1 MKIEMRIHGRGGQGA
16 VVASLI
22 LAKAF
27 HIEGYYVQS
36 FPEFGVE
43 RRGSPVH
50 AYLRVDKE
58 HIYER
63 TKIYRPNQL
72 IVLDYSILNFIDV
85 AKDISSD
92 SIILI
97 NTSKE
102 PSQIDLSLKYKVAT
116 VDASAIAV
124 KHKIGTSTNPI
135 ANTSIL
141 GSYAKFSGLIS
152 LESLKEAIKESFSES
167 KANDNIAAVEE
178 AYEKVLL
185 PPVGSMGV

>member
-1 MKIEMRIHGRGGQGA
+1 MRIHGRGGQGV

-27 HIEGYYVQS
+27 HREGYNVQS

-43 RRGSPVH
+43 RRGSPVQ
-50 AYLRVDKE
+50 AYLRADKE
-58 HIYER
+58 YIYER

-72 IVLDYSILNFIDV
+72 IVLDYSILNFIDIV
-85 AKDISSD
+85 KDVSSD

-102 PSQIDLSLKYKVAT
+102 PAQIDLSLKYKVAT
-116 VDASAIAV
+116 VDASSIAV
-124 KHKIGTSTNPI
+124 KHKIGTTTNPI

-141 GSYAKFSGLIS
+141 GAYAKFSELIS
-152 LESLKEAIKESFSES
+152 LNSLIGAIKESFPEN
-167 KANDNIAAVEE
+167 KVNDNIAAVEE

-185 PPVGSMGV
+185 PPIRSMGV